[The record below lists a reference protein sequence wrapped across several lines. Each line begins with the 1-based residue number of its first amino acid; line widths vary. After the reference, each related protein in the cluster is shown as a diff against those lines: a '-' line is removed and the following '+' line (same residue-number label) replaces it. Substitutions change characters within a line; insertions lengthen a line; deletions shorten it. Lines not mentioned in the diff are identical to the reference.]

1 MRDRLL
7 VLGGRSE
14 LGLAVARALV
24 AQGTRT
30 VVLAGRAQEPVALPP
45 AAVHAVAFD
54 ADATDEH
61 EAALDAAWAAAGGT
75 VDVVVVAFG
84 ALGAGWPGIEDPD
97 ASVAL
102 LRTNA
107 LGGASAVLRAA
118 RRLRD
123 QGHGELVLLS
133 SAAIAR
139 PRPASFVYAA
149 GKQAADVVARGA
161 ADALRGTAVR
171 VLVVR
176 PGFVPTA
183 MTTGMRRPPLSTTA
197 EEVARATV
205 DGLDRGAEVVHVP
218 RAMRAVGMVG
228 RILPGAIVRRLP
240 R

>member
-1 MRDRLL
+1 MGDALL

-14 LGLAVARALV
+14 LGLAIARSLV
-24 AQGTRT
+24 AQGART
-30 VVLAGRAQEPVALPP
+30 VVLAGRRQTPVELAP
-45 AAVHAVAFD
+45 AEVHAVAFD
-54 ADATDEH
+54 ADATDGH

-84 ALGAGWPGIEDPD
+84 ALGAGWPGVEDPD

-123 QGHGELVLLS
+123 QGHGRLVLLS
-133 SAAIAR
+133 SAAVAR

-149 GKQAADVVARGA
+149 GKLAADVVAQGA
-161 ADALRGTAVR
+161 ADALRGSGAS

-183 MTTGMRRPPLSTTA
+183 MTAGMRPPPLSTTP
-197 EEVARATV
+197 EEVARATLH
-205 DGLDRGAEVVHVP
+205 GLRRGARVVHVP
-218 RAMRAVGMVG
+218 PAMRAVGMVA
-228 RILPGAIVRRLP
+228 RILPAAVVRRLP